1 VITAATPTDLMA
13 ARRDAAEAAAA
24 GGITVST
31 LRDTSELHAGALV
44 LQQIWGYK
52 DGMPMPPELL
62 VALAFTD
69 NYVAGV
75 FDHGRLVGAAAAFR
89 SGPAG
94 MHSQIAGLV
103 PEYQGRSAGYA
114 LKLHQ
119 RAWALE
125 RGITSIS
132 WTFDPLIRRNAHF
145 NLVKLGAAGTRYLP
159 DFYGPMVDAINAGDH
174 SDRMLVEWNLTAP
187 SDPTRS
193 PAGTTTAVPVLTVG
207 ADGEPVTAT
216 PGPGIRLA
224 AIPPDI
230 EAVRRH
236 DRPLAN
242 RWRQALR
249 ATMLA
254 STEDGYSVVGLT
266 ATGAYVLQPVSRP
279 VEKQ

>member
-1 VITAATPTDLMA
+1 MLAA
-13 ARRDAAEAAAA
+13 ARQEAAAA
-24 GGITVST
+24 AAAAGITVST
-31 LRDTSELHAGALV
+31 LRDTGELHAGAVV
-44 LQQIWGYK
+44 LQQIWGYT

-75 FDHGRLVGAAAAFR
+75 FDDGRLVGAAAAFR

-94 MHSQIAGLV
+94 LHSQIAGLV

-119 RAWALE
+119 RVWALE
-125 RGITSIS
+125 RGITGIS

-174 SDRMLVEWNLTAP
+174 SDRLLVEWDLTA
-187 SDPTRS
+187 SADPVGG
-193 PAGTTTAVPVLTVG
+193 PAGDVTATAVLTVG
-207 ADGEPVTAT
+207 VDGEPVATA
-216 PGPGIRLA
+216 PGAGARLA
-224 AIPPDI
+224 AIPRDV
-230 EAVRRH
+230 EALRRH
-236 DRPLAN
+236 DRPLAG

-249 ATMLA
+249 AAMVEA
-254 STEDGYSVVGLT
+254 MADGYTVVSMD
-266 ATGAYVLQPVSRP
+266 ATGAYVLQQVPP
-279 VEKQ
+279 AQP

>member
-1 VITAATPTDLMA
+1 
-13 ARRDAAEAAAA
+13 
-24 GGITVST
+24 
-31 LRDTSELHAGALV
+31 V
-44 LQQIWGYK
+44 LQKIWGYQ

-69 NYVAGV
+69 CYVAGV
-75 FDHGRLVGAAAAFR
+75 FDDGRLVGASAAFR

-94 MHSQIAGLV
+94 LHSQIAGLI

-132 WTFDPLIRRNAHF
+132 WTFDPLVRRNAHF

-159 DFYGPMVDAINAGDH
+159 DFYGPMVDAINVGDH
-174 SDRMLVEWNLTAP
+174 SDRMLVEWNLTTPA
-187 SDPTRS
+187 DPTSGRC
-193 PAGTTTAVPVLTVG
+193 ADATAVLAVG
-207 ADGEPVTAT
+207 ADGEPVTAALL
-216 PGPGIRLA
+216 PGTRLA
-224 AIPPDI
+224 AIPRDI

-249 ATMLA
+249 SAMLA
-254 STEDGYSVVGLT
+254 SMADGYGVAGLD
-266 ATGAYVLQPVSRP
+266 AAGAYVLQPAAGP
-279 VEKQ
+279 AEQK